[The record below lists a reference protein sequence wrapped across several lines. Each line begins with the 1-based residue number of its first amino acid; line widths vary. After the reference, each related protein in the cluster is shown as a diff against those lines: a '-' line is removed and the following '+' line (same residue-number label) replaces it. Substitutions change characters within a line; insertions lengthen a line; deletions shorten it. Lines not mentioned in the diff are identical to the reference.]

1 MYRVLREPSI
11 AGIGSRPRLQSVQSP
26 AHRVQCRPR
35 RTLAQRPEELFSES
49 PPVWKLVAKI
59 PAPRCDHREN
69 ELTTL
74 VQQSLVHAR
83 VVLADRLGN
92 MGEIELDGSTAERLK
107 VNEQRAI
114 LRAEH
119 IALMRLAVE
128 QLLHGA
134 AVADRPSQ
142 AS

>member
-1 MYRVLREPSI
+1 VTFGDFYRPS
-11 AGIGSRPRLQSVQSP
+11 SRLVTVSSVG
-26 AHRVQCRPR
+26 PR
-35 RTLAQRPEELFSES
+35 RTLAQRAQEFFSES
-49 PPVWKLVAKI
+49 PPVRKLVAKD

-69 ELTTL
+69 ELPAL
-74 VQQSLVHAR
+74 VQQSLVNAR

-92 MGEIELDGSTAERLK
+92 MGEIELDGSTAARLK
-107 VNEQRAI
+107 VDEQRAI

-134 AVADRPSQ
+134 ADVDRPSQ
-142 AS
+142 GS